1 MMVDK
6 LLSISIAAYNAEKTL
21 EKAVLSC
28 IVEDKEMLE
37 KLDIIIVNDGS
48 EDGTYQISKMLMSK
62 YNNVRIIDK
71 PNGGYGSTV
80 NAAIEIALGKYFKL
94 LDSDDWYDTDNLLK
108 LLYELEKY
116 DSDMIVTNYT
126 EVRDSGEI
134 LISYRDK
141 LEICNNIIDLT
152 DHFNMHGVAYK
163 TDILK
168 KNCIKLKEGILYTDT
183 EFVTYPLIHVHSVTF
198 FPYDVYQYSL
208 YGEGQSVSISSRIN
222 HIKDAEMIVRN
233 LEYFVENI
241 CKKEN
246 MTSVLLNKMVDVSKF
261 YINSLLLV
269 GSKGAKKELKR
280 FDTHLKNEWNSVY
293 KKSSNKIIGFLRNTH
308 YITYGLCRLA
318 LKLTLK

>member
-108 LLYELEKY
+108 LL
-116 DSDMIVTNYT
+116 
-126 EVRDSGEI
+126 
-134 LISYRDK
+134 
-141 LEICNNIIDLT
+141 
-152 DHFNMHGVAYK
+152 
-163 TDILK
+163 
-168 KNCIKLKEGILYTDT
+168 
-183 EFVTYPLIHVHSVTF
+183 
-198 FPYDVYQYSL
+198 
-208 YGEGQSVSISSRIN
+208 
-222 HIKDAEMIVRN
+222 
-233 LEYFVENI
+233 
-241 CKKEN
+241 
-246 MTSVLLNKMVDVSKF
+246 
-261 YINSLLLV
+261 
-269 GSKGAKKELKR
+269 
-280 FDTHLKNEWNSVY
+280 
-293 KKSSNKIIGFLRNTH
+293 
-308 YITYGLCRLA
+308 
-318 LKLTLK
+318 